1 MKKWIAGFLLFI
13 LAPLALAYSD
23 VPSSYLYKEAV
34 DFISGKGI
42 VSGYADGTF
51 KPEAKINRA
60 EFTKIVVGAALNYNS
75 SQDPSG
81 LDIYALAGL
90 SFSDLESG
98 AWYVPYLRKAV
109 QNEVISGYPDGT
121 FKPAQ
126 TINLVEA
133 AKILV
138 NSFKIET
145 VQPQGS
151 EWYSEYI
158 ETLSYKNYIPSTF
171 KYVSQDVTRGEMS
184 EMVWRIMEKKSDQ
197 PTTPLTE
204 LLNPCYPLGDQ
215 VPANVDMQRVRETWL
230 KWYFDARAEQGLP
243 PYVYNDQLSRTANVW
258 SQEAVRRGEIT
269 HKRDP
274 GDAYYDYVKIT
285 AWFKNLG
292 LVFKNVYGVT
302 HTENIAWEMYAC
314 SASQVDCTDDMISQ
328 VRKAFDFYMAEK
340 DKAYK
345 PHYNS
350 IMNKYF
356 KEIGLGIAVDRLAHK
371 YYLTVHYGT
380 EIISNPWP
388 LCEGR

>member
-1 MKKWIAGFLLFI
+1 MKKTIFSFGFALLI
-13 LAPLALAYSD
+13 PTLVLAYSD
-23 VPSSYLYKEAV
+23 VPDSYQYKVAV
-34 DFISGKGI
+34 DSISEKGI

-60 EFTKIVVGAALNYNS
+60 EFTKIVVGVALNYNS

-81 LDIYALAGL
+81 YDIYAPASL
-90 SFSDLESG
+90 SFSDIEPK
-98 AWYVPYLRKAV
+98 AWYIPYLRKAV
-109 QNEVISGYPDGT
+109 ENDIISGYPDGT

-138 NSFKIET
+138 NSFK
-145 VQPQGS
+145 VQTIQPVGS
-151 EWYSEYI
+151 EWYSQYL
-158 ETLSYKNYIPSTF
+158 ETLAGQNAIPSTF
-171 KYVSQDVTRGEMS
+171 HSMTQAVTRGEMA
-184 EMVWRIMEKKSDQ
+184 EMVWRILEKKTDQ
-197 PTTPLTE
+197 PTTPLAE
-204 LLNPCYPLGDQ
+204 LLNPCNPLGDEA
-215 VPANVDMQRVRETWL
+215 PANVDMKRVRETWL
-230 KWYFDARAEQGLP
+230 KWYFDARLAEGLAT
-243 PYVYNDQLSRTANVW
+243 YVYNDQLSRTANIW

-274 GDAYYDYVKIT
+274 GDAYYDYNKIT

-292 LVFKNVYGVT
+292 LEFKNVNRVT
-302 HTENIAWEMYAC
+302 HTENIAWEMFNC
-314 SASQVDCTDDMISQ
+314 SASQSDCTDEMISQ

-340 DKAYK
+340 DQPYKA
-345 PHYNS
+345 HYNS

-356 KEIGLGIAVDRLAHK
+356 KEIGLGIAVDTTKHK

-388 LCEGR
+388 ICTN